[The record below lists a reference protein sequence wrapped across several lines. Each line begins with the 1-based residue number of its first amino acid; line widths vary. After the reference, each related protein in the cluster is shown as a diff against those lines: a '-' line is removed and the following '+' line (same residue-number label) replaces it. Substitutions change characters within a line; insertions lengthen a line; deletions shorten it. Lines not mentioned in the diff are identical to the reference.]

1 MIVRKI
7 RPEEFKRIQQ
17 FCSLAFEYAMGE
29 PELSALDTLEKI
41 IKEPH
46 SRQDLFWQ
54 SQWAAFEDDDR
65 TMMST
70 FTAIPYHANFD
81 GHSVKMMGIGGVATL
96 PEYRRR
102 GGVRGCFEHALAEMY
117 AEGYALSYLYPF
129 STSFYRK
136 FGYELGCERN
146 LWKINLT
153 AVPKFDLDGTF
164 HLLEPE
170 KNLKSDIRK
179 VYDAF
184 ASRYNC
190 MTLDEDIE
198 YLWVDKANPFRDKE
212 YTYVYR
218 AADGTPKGVVSY
230 KPILDEG
237 DRALDCSRR
246 FWFTDLE
253 GFKALLALL
262 CRLKAD
268 HSHILVNL
276 PDDVKLDALVPE
288 WSFDYLKRNRYCHGM
303 VRVIDAV
310 QVLKLARMQ
319 GSGELVIELSDQQI
333 EQNNGRFHVVFE
345 NGTTVSVERTEKE
358 ADVSMPITE
367 FSRLI
372 CGKHEG
378 SEWGWLPEVKCFC
391 DPSKAAKV
399 FYRKPM
405 FITRY
410 F

>member
-17 FCSLAFEYAMGE
+17 FCSLAFEYAMDE
-29 PELSALDTLEKI
+29 PNLSAADTLEKI
-41 IKEPH
+41 MKEPE

-96 PEYRRR
+96 PEFRRR
-102 GGVRGCFEHALAEMY
+102 GGVRGCFEHALPDMY
-117 AEGYALSYLYPF
+117 AQGYALSYLYPF
-129 STSFYRK
+129 STAFYRK

-146 LWKINLT
+146 LWKIRLS
-153 AVPKFDLDGTF
+153 AVPKFEVDGTF

-170 KNLKSDIRK
+170 KNLKADIRQ

-218 AADGTPKGVVSY
+218 AADGTPKGIVSY
-230 KPILDEG
+230 KPIMDEG
-237 DRALDCSRR
+237 DRALDCSRH
-246 FWFTDLE
+246 FWFADVE
-253 GFKALLALL
+253 GFKALLVLL
-262 CRLKAD
+262 CRLQAD

-288 WSFDYLKRNRYCHGM
+288 WSFDNLKRNRYCHGM

-310 QVLKLARMQ
+310 QVLKLAKMQ
-319 GSGELVIELSDQQI
+319 GSGELVIELSDHQI

-345 NGTTVSVERTEKE
+345 NGVTLSVERTENE

-372 CGKHEG
+372 CGKHEV
-378 SEWGWLPEVKCFC
+378 SEWAWLPEVKCFC
-391 DPSKAAKV
+391 DPQKAAKV
-399 FYRKPM
+399 FYAKPM